1 MTALLDAPFGTLPAL
16 VRAQARDRPDQAA
29 LLEDGRTLSYRA
41 LDALADRAAAGLQR
55 DGVLPREVV
64 ALCAGNSLE
73 QIAVFLGALR
83 AGAAVAL
90 LAPGATPVSLA
101 AMAADAGA
109 RLLFVDRVA
118 GEALA
123 GADSPKAGLP
133 PRIVL
138 EELDGWLAPE
148 GAAPAPVEPGPE
160 WAFNLIYSSG
170 TTGAPK
176 GIVQPHA
183 MRWAHIRRGALLGY
197 GPDAVTLAALPLYA
211 NTALVSFLPALGMGG
226 TVVLL
231 RKFDAAGFLA
241 LAERHRATHAMLVP
255 VQIQRLLA
263 LPGFDRLPLRWI
275 TCTSAPFP
283 AALKA
288 EVLRRWPGRLIEFY
302 GMTEGGASCMLE
314 ARDHPDKLHTVGRPQ
329 PGHQIRLIDE
339 AGREVP
345 QGEVGEV
352 CGRSPMMMTGYHNLP
367 EQTAA
372 AEWFDPQGLRFIRT
386 GDLGWLDAEGF
397 LSLVGRKKDLIISG
411 GQNVYPSDLEEVLR
425 GHPAVAEVAVV
436 GVPSAQWGETPVA
449 FVALAPGAA
458 AAPEDLRAWANAR
471 LGKTQRL
478 SAVELIAGLPRG
490 AIGKVLKRELRESW
504 IRSHQA
510 GPAAGP
516 QVFP

>member
-1 MTALLDAPFGTLPAL
+1 MTPLFDAPFGTLPAL
-16 VRAQARDRPDQAA
+16 VRAHARDRPNHAA
-29 LLEDGRTLSYRA
+29 LIEDGRTLSYGV
-41 LDALADRAAAGLQR
+41 LDALASRVAAALQR
-55 DGVLPREVV
+55 DGVLPQAVV

-73 QIAVFLGALR
+73 QVAVFVGALR

-90 LAPGATPVSLA
+90 LAPGATPASLA
-101 AMAADAGA
+101 AMTADAGA
-109 RLLFVDRVA
+109 RMIFVDRAA
-118 GEALA
+118 GE
-123 GADSPKAGLP
+123 AGLP

-138 EELDGWLAPE
+138 EELDGWLAPA
-148 GAAPAPVEPGPE
+148 GALPAEVAVGPE

-176 GIVQPHA
+176 GIVQSQA

-197 GPDAVTLAALPLYA
+197 GPDAVTLVSLPLYA

-226 TVVLL
+226 TVVLM

-255 VQIQRLLA
+255 AQIQRLLA
-263 LPGFDRLPLRWI
+263 LPGFDRLPLRLI

-314 ARDHPDKLHTVGRPQ
+314 AREHPDKLQTVGRPQ
-329 PGHQIRLIDE
+329 PGHQVRLIDE

-367 EQTAA
+367 VETAA
-372 AEWFDPQGLRFIRT
+372 AEWFDLQGLRFIRT
-386 GDLGWLDAEGF
+386 GDLGRLDADGF
-397 LSLVGRKKDLIISG
+397 LSLVGRKKDLVISG

-425 GHPAVAEVAVV
+425 GHPEVADVAVV
-436 GVPSAQWGETPVA
+436 GVPSSLWGETPVA
-449 FVALAPGAA
+449 FVVLAPGAA
-458 AAPEDLRAWANAR
+458 PPPEDLRAWANAR